1 MEVKTQRGSMD
12 ERYQG
17 VDRLVSV
24 AAGEV
29 APLQAGVAPQSE
41 TAGVDRHRERGVELQ
56 RAEVQGMRQ
65 MTQGDFENLADRIF
79 DPTSPD
85 LAEAAEMIR
94 YCGKLYRLYNDS
106 LCVRCARAFSRP
118 WNWLMIRVQ

>member
-1 MEVKTQRGSMD
+1 MD
-12 ERYQG
+12 ERYTG
-17 VDRLVSV
+17 VDRLVSS
-24 AAGEV
+24 APGEV
-29 APLQAGVAPQSE
+29 AALQARIAPE
-41 TAGVDRHRERGVELQ
+41 REVTGLDRDRERQVGLQ
-56 RAEVQGMRQ
+56 RSEVQGLRQ

-94 YCGKLYRLYNDS
+94 YCGKLYRLYNNS

-118 WNWLMIRVQ
+118 WNWLAMRV